1 MFTKPRKAATI
12 AILKNSHNINNIF
25 EVLLLKRHSED
36 RFLPSYFVFP
46 GGALD
51 EQDRFMGSLW
61 ADDDNKTEAQP
72 DFNIYLYK
80 MGAIRETF
88 EESGLLLARDSSG
101 NFVRIKKEKEIIK
114 FSQYRE
120 MVYANRISF
129 YEMLKEEKLIPAFDA
144 IHYLSRW
151 ITPVYSFIRYD
162 TRFFAASAPED
173 QYIGHDGI
181 ELVETRWMTPS
192 DALTRYRKNE
202 IKMALPTVSTLEFF
216 SSFETTADIVSYLS
230 ENGGIN

>member
-25 EVLLLKRHSED
+25 EVLLLKRHSQD

-51 EQDRFMGSLW
+51 EQDSRMESLW
-61 ADDDNKTEAQP
+61 ADYDNKTGVNP
-72 DFNIYLYK
+72 DFDVYLYK

-88 EESGLLLARDSSG
+88 EESGFLLARDSSG
-101 NFVRIKKEKEIIK
+101 GFVRIQEDKEISK
-114 FSQYRE
+114 FTQYRK
-120 MVYANRISF
+120 MVYQNRISF
-129 YEMLKEEKLIPAFDA
+129 YDMLKEEKLIPAFDS

-151 ITPVYSFIRYD
+151 ITPVYSPIRYD

-192 DALTRYRKNE
+192 DALARYRKNE
-202 IKMALPTVSTLEFF
+202 IKMVLPTVSTLEFF
-216 SSFETTADIVSYLS
+216 SSFETTADVVSYLS
-230 ENGGIN
+230 ENGSVN